1 MFAGTSSASCLTT
14 LFPTL
19 LFSAI
24 LLLFLT
30 LDESV
35 AGGGDFGGGTET
47 LLFGWK
53 LFGDVFVERTGM
65 KGFGGGMCG
74 LNEGIG
80 P

>member
-1 MFAGTSSASCLTT
+1 VFAGTSSASCLTT

-35 AGGGDFGGGTET
+35 GGGDFEGGTET